1 LYKGAVFFDMDGTI
15 IDARHGIEEPT
26 EKTVQTIK
34 QLEKNGFLVGLATG
48 RSKCY
53 ISPCAGLFNCYV
65 TSNGAHA
72 EVANTVIS
80 ECIVQPDE
88 LAKLTSYLDDA
99 GLNYV
104 LEGQRMCYCK
114 DIKEIYYLDMMNN
127 YNFSDKYFFPL
138 KDIQAIPVN
147 KLMVTYDKPE
157 KIEQFKRAYGSL
169 YDITLQPGNQAC
181 DVGMKGISKG
191 YGVKQVIDYFQL
203 DPKNTYAFGDAD
215 NDYDMLCTVGNG
227 IAMGIHSEKL
237 ELAACYIT
245 GSVQEDGIYQAA
257 KQYGLI

>member
-1 LYKGAVFFDMDGTI
+1 MYKGAVFFDMDGTI

-26 EKTVQTIK
+26 EKTVQTIRLLTK
-34 QLEKNGFLVGLATG
+34 SGFLVGLATG

-53 ISPCAGLFNCYV
+53 IPPFAELFDCYV

-72 EVANTVIS
+72 EVADNVIS
-80 ECIVQPDE
+80 ECAVEPDE
-88 LAKLTSYLDDA
+88 LAKLTSFLDNA

-104 LEGQRMCYCK
+104 LEGQQMCYCK
-114 DIKEIYYLDMMNN
+114 DMKEMYYLGMMNN
-127 YNFSDKYFFPL
+127 YNFSDKYFYPL
-138 KDIQAIPVN
+138 KDIHAIPVN

-157 KIEQFKRAYGSL
+157 KIGQFKRIYDNL

-181 DVGMKGISKG
+181 DVGMKEISKG

-203 DPKNTYAFGDAD
+203 DLKNTYAFGDAD

-237 ELAACYIT
+237 EQAACYIT